1 MKVGDMVQ
9 HIQQT
14 GYHDMGVVVKA
25 RHLDNGSYLFEVLWC
40 DTGTV
45 WEIYEDQLEVV
56 SEGR

>member
-1 MKVGDMVQ
+1 MVQ